1 MALNGYIDQY
11 IRFRFRDRT
20 GAIVTNRDTN
30 GVVMSG
36 GVFMYFSNDEVKG
49 RITEARTG
57 LNTIFKTYGGNVA
70 AAPSLQPRRF
80 DFTINTDRAVTFEKL
95 NLINRYI
102 GLGYRAEFWI
112 LSGYM
117 RYDAPTDDLIEQTSL
132 ATLPYAVIEYRDG
145 ESAHQAIKRGYSFA
159 KAVDVNL
166 SIYEG
171 RQMLVPAQPSAGD
184 QEVDTVSG
192 TT

>member
-20 GAIVTNRDTN
+20 GAIVTNRDIN
-30 GVVMSG
+30 NVVISG

-57 LNTIFKTYGGNVA
+57 LNTIFTTYGGNVA

-117 RYDAPTDDLIEQTSL
+117 RYDAPTDDLIEQSAL
-132 ATLPYAVIEYRDG
+132 ATLPYAIINYRDG
-145 ESAHQAIKRGYSFA
+145 ESAHQAIKRGFSFV
-159 KAVDVNL
+159 KGVDVNL
-166 SIYEG
+166 SVYEG
-171 RQMLVPAQPSAGD
+171 RQMLIPAQPSAGD